1 MSEDPASAERFLC
14 ALLATMKPIS
24 DLRFL
29 ISTLSALFF
38 ALSSVAQAQPK
49 KVFRIGYIAG
59 RTPATDADVEP
70 IRLAAMWMSSPLHTR
85 PLFSFFLHD
94 FPTSRPKRDLLLFVA
109 RPRPSHLLG
118 MRPSLGHNAP
128 GSLSLAPNR
137 QELLSPGSASRRV
150 VPWGDVSSWVKGA
163 E

>member
-1 MSEDPASAERFLC
+1 MKKRFFDMPFGTLVL
-14 ALLATMKPIS
+14 ARSIPIVLLLA
-24 DLRFL
+24 LC
-29 ISTLSALFF
+29 
-38 ALSSVAQAQPK
+38 SVLLAPCFPADAQQPT
-49 KVFRIGYIAG
+49 KVPRIGYLSP
-59 RTPATDADVEP
+59 TDPATDSTRSEA

-109 RPRPSHLLG
+109 RPPPSHLLG

-150 VPWGDVSSWVKGA
+150 VPWSDVSS
-163 E
+163 

>member
-1 MSEDPASAERFLC
+1 MKRTAVRSILIAVV
-14 ALLATMKPIS
+14 LLA
-24 DLRFL
+24 
-29 ISTLSALFF
+29 
-38 ALSSVAQAQPK
+38 VAVIAEAQQAK
-49 KVFRIGYIAG
+49 KVPRIGYLSSSDPTRESA
-59 RTPATDADVEP
+59 RAQA
-70 IRLAAMWMSSPLHTR
+70 IRQAAMWMSSPLHTR

-94 FPTSRPKRDLLLFVA
+94 FSTSRPKRDLLLFVA

-118 MRPSLGHNAP
+118 MRPSLGHKAP

>member
-1 MSEDPASAERFLC
+1 MKRAAVPSILVAVM
-14 ALLATMKPIS
+14 LLA
-24 DLRFL
+24 
-29 ISTLSALFF
+29 
-38 ALSSVAQAQPK
+38 VAVIAEAQQPK
-49 KVFRIGYIAG
+49 KVHRIGYLSAG
-59 RTPATDADVEP
+59 NLTSESSRAEA

-109 RPRPSHLLG
+109 RPPPSHLLG
-118 MRPSLGHNAP
+118 MRPSLGHKAP

-150 VPWGDVSSWVKGA
+150 VPWGDVSS
-163 E
+163 